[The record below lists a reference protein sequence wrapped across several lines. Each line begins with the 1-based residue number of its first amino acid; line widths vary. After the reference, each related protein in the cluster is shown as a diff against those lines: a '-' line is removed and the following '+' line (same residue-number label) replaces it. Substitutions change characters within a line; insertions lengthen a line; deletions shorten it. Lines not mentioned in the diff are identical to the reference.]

1 MVENRESLWISV
13 VASAAAGLLVLS
25 GCSSDSTASSSNARD
40 LVPAQY
46 SQTGVLPVVM
56 DIAYAPFGFFQG
68 DDTTAAGFDV
78 DLITGVA
85 EVLGL
90 QVEIQDMDHELILPL
105 IAKSTNEIGVSA
117 VTVTDERLRDV
128 DFITYLGTSDLGLT
142 LASDPGGLA
151 LDTSLCG
158 KKAGAFGGSVQET
171 KTIPE
176 LNEDCVKA
184 NLPEIVVS
192 PKPGSDF
199 QNSLRN
205 GDIDIFISDS
215 AYLVYT
221 ESQSEGEF
229 QVTSG
234 PTVNPAI
241 LGIAVA
247 KDNDISPAIA
257 MAIDQMI
264 ADGSYGDIVA
274 KWNLE
279 SDALGSA
286 EVLR

>member
-1 MVENRESLWISV
+1 MIESRNRMFMSAI
-13 VASAAAGLLVLS
+13 ASAAVGFLVLS
-25 GCSSDSTASSSNARD
+25 GCSGESTESSSNVKD
-40 LVPAQY
+40 LVPVQY
-46 SQTGVLPVVM
+46 SETGVLSVAM

-68 DDTTAAGFDV
+68 DDTTPTGFDV

-158 KKAGAFGGSVQET
+158 KKAGAFSGSVQET

-264 ADGSYGDIVA
+264 ADGSYGEIVA

>member
-1 MVENRESLWISV
+1 MVENRKSLWISV
-13 VASAAAGLLVLS
+13 AASAAAGLLVLS

-117 VTVTDERLRDV
+117 VTATDERLRDV
-128 DFITYLGTSDLGLT
+128 DFITYLGTSDLGIT
-142 LASDPGGLA
+142 LASDPGGLG

-158 KKAGAFGGSVQET
+158 KKAGAFSGSVQET

-234 PTVNPAI
+234 STVNPAI

-257 MAIDQMI
+257 LAIDQMI